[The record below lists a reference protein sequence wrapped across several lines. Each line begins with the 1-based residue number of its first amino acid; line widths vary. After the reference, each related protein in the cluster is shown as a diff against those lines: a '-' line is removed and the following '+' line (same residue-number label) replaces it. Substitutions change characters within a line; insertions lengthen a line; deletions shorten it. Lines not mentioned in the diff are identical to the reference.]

1 MIELLDRHGRKAMLR
16 LRWPMAPAL
25 TRLANKL
32 AETHMSRPVKVTL
45 MGRPF
50 TLQTDEDEAHVQRV
64 ARSVDQR
71 LADLRQKAALPLDS
85 LALLVA
91 LTFADDLEKLRN
103 QNAALLDDAR
113 DRADNLRQRL
123 GRLAGE

>member
-1 MIELLDRHGRKAMLR
+1 
-16 LRWPMAPAL
+16 
-25 TRLANKL
+25 
-32 AETHMSRPVKVTL
+32 MSRPVKVTL